1 MAVMENA
8 EISFTL
14 NYEYRTGIRLFRHGS
29 PVEPIPSLRCMSYRE
44 HLNKQ
49 MRYDSV
55 RGGNDFFLDDNGQIM
70 IEQSSGNNKF
80 LCNLSW
86 SFGYSLL
93 RENYFVGNIRLDFI
107 DPVDSV

>member
-8 EISFTL
+8 ENSFTL
-14 NYEYRTGIRLFRHGS
+14 NYEYRTDICLLRYGS
-29 PVEPIPSLRCMSYRE
+29 LVEPIPSLRCMSYRE

-55 RGGNDFFLDDNGQIM
+55 REGKDFFLDDNGQIM

-80 LCNLSW
+80 LCNLS
-86 SFGYSLL
+86 
-93 RENYFVGNIRLDFI
+93 
-107 DPVDSV
+107 